1 MSIKNQPR
9 QPSFCSD
16 AGNLERVPSLGRRS
30 KFPCA
35 YAAFRFH
42 TTQANTSISAN
53 TRKRNK
59 FDPCAYACVNSVLTA
74 AVRFVT
80 PHRSSSHSRFVTE
93 VSSAFFSCQLHDLR
107 KNIYDFYIFCT
118 SITVRRALPWPP
130 NIVFNKLSAS
140 QRVRIGL
147 TVTPP
152 CKVRTVVS

>member
-1 MSIKNQPR
+1 MLASTPFSPLLFGLSLLIDPR
-9 QPSFCSD
+9 VI
-16 AGNLERVPSLGRRS
+16 R
-30 KFPCA
+30 
-35 YAAFRFH
+35 
-42 TTQANTSISAN
+42 
-53 TRKRNK
+53 
-59 FDPCAYACVNSVLTA
+59 
-74 AVRFVT
+74 
-80 PHRSSSHSRFVTE
+80 

-140 QRVRIGL
+140 QRMRIGL